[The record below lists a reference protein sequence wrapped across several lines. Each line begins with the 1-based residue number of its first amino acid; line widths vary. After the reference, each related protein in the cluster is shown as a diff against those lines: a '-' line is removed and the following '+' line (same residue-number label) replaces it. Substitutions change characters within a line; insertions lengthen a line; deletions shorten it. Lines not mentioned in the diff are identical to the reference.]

1 MWLLIFVICHSY
13 FKRELLHSHW
23 HTQDWSNK
31 RQGLRK
37 QFGLQ
42 TRFWDRSRHKTLGP
56 LSAFPSAS
64 LEMSQCPAGL
74 MSYPTVTDRCLR
86 YPRMVELVLDAMS
99 IHWNPLLTN
108 WAIEPAQWAK
118 HIVLT
123 LPELTKWINTPAHLS
138 VNVAFRVT
146 CLSVGFKKII
156 LKWQ

>member
-1 MWLLIFVICHSY
+1 
-13 FKRELLHSHW
+13 
-23 HTQDWSNK
+23 
-31 RQGLRK
+31 
-37 QFGLQ
+37 
-42 TRFWDRSRHKTLGP
+42 
-56 LSAFPSAS
+56 
-64 LEMSQCPAGL
+64 
-74 MSYPTVTDRCLR
+74 
-86 YPRMVELVLDAMS
+86 MVELVLDAMS